1 MGAPSARRR
10 ATAAAAIAAALAA
23 TASAQSCELATLF
36 AHLSEVQEACCGGND
51 CSSGYP
57 GGEDECNSECGE
69 IFEPFWDGAPPPH
82 LPSPWPTAEP

>member
-1 MGAPSARRR
+1 MRAPSARRR

-36 AHLSEVQEACCGGND
+36 AHLEEVQEGCCGDGND

-57 GGEDECNSECGE
+57 GAEDACDSRCGG
-69 IFEPFWDGAPPPH
+69 IFEPFWDGASDPPELGH
-82 LPSPWPTAEP
+82 

>member
-36 AHLSEVQEACCGGND
+36 AHLGEVQEGCCGDGND

-57 GGEDECNSECGE
+57 GAEDACDSRCGG
-69 IFEPFWDGAPPPH
+69 IFEPFWDGASDPPELGH
-82 LPSPWPTAEP
+82 